1 MYKRPATYHFTK
13 QKLWTAVLLIWI
25 YAAIAITFVY
35 SQNKSSFAAILLNN
49 TISPLLKNEKTAN
62 AAAGKA
68 EQDTEQAENS
78 YVLIQYNKKLMFTRY
93 SNLVAGVNFGDSV
106 ISSSAGKTKP
116 LIIRRSRTKPATGK
130 NKSFD
135 IKPVPK

>member
-1 MYKRPATYHFTK
+1 MYKKPATYHFTR

-25 YAAIAITFVY
+25 YAAIAIAIVY
-35 SQNKSSFAAILLNN
+35 SQNKKYFAVIILNN
-49 TISPLLKNEKTAN
+49 KASTLLQDENTAIAATGKTKK
-62 AAAGKA
+62 GHG
-68 EQDTEQAENS
+68 QTENS

-93 SNLVAGVNFGDSV
+93 SNLSAGVNDGDSV
-106 ISSSAGKTKP
+106 ISKSTGKTTP
-116 LIIRRSRTKPATGK
+116 LIIRRNSTRPVAQK

>member
-1 MYKRPATYHFTK
+1 MYKRPATYHFTE

-25 YAAIAITFVY
+25 YAAIAIAFVY
-35 SQNKSSFAAILLNN
+35 SQNKKSFPAILLNN
-49 TISPLLKNEKTAN
+49 TISPLLQDENKAI
-62 AAAGKA
+62 ASAGKA
-68 EQDTEQAENS
+68 EQHTEQAENS

-106 ISSSAGKTKP
+106 IGSSTGKTKP
-116 LIIRRSRTKPATGK
+116 LIIRRNRIRPAAEK
-130 NKSFD
+130 SKSFD